1 MATHSGVL
9 AWRIP
14 GTGEPGGLPSMGP
27 PWVGHDWSDLAA
39 AAAAG
44 KLANIFHHFNG
55 LKSKHKV
62 LHKCN
67 TFQHVINSASI
78 LTKMFTKLTTDEYLI
93 NISIFAWVYICAYL
107 YLCIYIDRCRYLH
120 VYLNL
125 ETSIMVKTINSPI
138 KVEEKWS
145 EVAQSCPTLSNPM
158 DGSLPGPSIHGIFQ
172 ARILEC
178 VAISF
183 SRRSS
188 QPRGWTQ
195 VSCFV
200 GRHFTVWATREVQTI
215 G

>member
-27 PWVGHDWSDLAA
+27 PRVGHDWSDLAA

-183 SRRSS
+183 SRK
-188 QPRGWTQ
+188 
-195 VSCFV
+195 
-200 GRHFTVWATREVQTI
+200 EDI
-215 G
+215 